1 MARRMAS
8 SMVIESCWK
17 RTRVSQY
24 SIYVRA
30 LAMIIEFDNDT
41 DAPKVLVVCFLSNA
55 SSSHG
60 IS

>member
-1 MARRMAS
+1 
-8 SMVIESCWK
+8 
-17 RTRVSQY
+17 VSQY